1 MDQLGRQYFNNPDV
15 VFLARD
21 MLGKHIRTNIDGIL
35 CSAIIIETEAYRAP
49 EDKASHAYGN
59 KRTKR
64 TETMFGPAGIAYVY
78 LNYGIHHLFN
88 IVTGPI
94 DMPHAILI
102 RAILPVENRS
112 LQISRRKTRQKK
124 KIKGLFTGPGKISQA
139 LGIRTSHN
147 GADLCKINGSIGIFD
162 CGNKYNEDMTTEA
175 PRVGIDYAEEWAL
188 KPWRFILTIDDQ
200 DYQ

>member
-1 MDQLGRQYFNNPDV
+1 MNFDRSKQIVMDQLGRQYFNNPDV

-78 LNYGIHHLFN
+78 LNYGIHHY
-88 IVTGPI
+88 
-94 DMPHAILI
+94 
-102 RAILPVENRS
+102 RSNRS
-112 LQISRRKTRQKK
+112 SR
-124 KIKGLFTGPGKISQA
+124 
-139 LGIRTSHN
+139 H
-147 GADLCKINGSIGIFD
+147 LCHRPVQPP
-162 CGNKYNEDMTTEA
+162 CA
-175 PRVGIDYAEEWAL
+175 P
-188 KPWRFILTIDDQ
+188 
-200 DYQ
+200 